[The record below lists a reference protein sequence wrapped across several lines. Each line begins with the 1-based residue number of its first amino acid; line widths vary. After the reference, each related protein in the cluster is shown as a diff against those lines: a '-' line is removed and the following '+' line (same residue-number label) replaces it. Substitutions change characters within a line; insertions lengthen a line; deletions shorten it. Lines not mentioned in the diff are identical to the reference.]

1 VSVQEIAI
9 LNEALEN
16 AESEI
21 GRLRGEYEISHRR
34 RIHALAEI
42 ERLRGALDNA
52 QDEIVLRDLTIKRLR
67 DGIEATI
74 GEGPRVDNDGVAH
87 VAPWRLR
94 LAVLLDGRENDPRCR
109 P

>member
-21 GRLRGEYEISHRR
+21 RRLRGE
-34 RIHALAEI
+34 
-42 ERLRGALDNA
+42 LDNA

-67 DGIEATI
+67 DG
-74 GEGPRVDNDGVAH
+74 
-87 VAPWRLR
+87 
-94 LAVLLDGRENDPRCR
+94 RENDPRCR